1 MSYQHP
7 GSSYQP
13 LLFFGTYI
21 RSVQVE
27 MLMSQDCQWLRRLKR
42 TINLIHFL
50 PQVQILP
57 QQWPPKLSLSKKHL
71 RACHGAGFGVL
82 NLPLDPL
89 YRTAAQLVLW
99 RGILDTFRSQKMG
112 RVPAAMQPLM
122 PAVGLYRAYV
132 RDSLAWP
139 SVCFSKPYA
148 FLRKRYTRTSQDDW
162 MCYRTY

>member
-7 GSSYQP
+7 GSSYQT
-13 LLFFGTYI
+13 LLFFRMYI

-27 MLMSQDCQWLRRLKR
+27 MLKSQDCQWLRRLKR
-42 TINLIHFL
+42 TIKLIHFL

-71 RACHGAGFGVL
+71 RACHRAGFVVL
-82 NLPLDPL
+82 NLPMDPL
-89 YRTAAQLVLW
+89 YRTATQLVLG

-112 RVPAAMQPLM
+112 KVPAATHPLM
-122 PAVGLYRAYV
+122 PAVSLYRAYV

-139 SVCFSKPYA
+139 SVCFYKPYT
-148 FLRKRYTRTSQDDW
+148 FLQKRFTPTAQDD
-162 MCYRTY
+162 